1 MIEGGIVYYVRT
13 DHIGRPVFATNSSGT
28 KVWTAAYLPFGG
40 VHTSTGTLP
49 SARFP
54 GQWFQSES
62 GLHQNWMRD
71 YDPTTGRYL
80 QADPLGLVD
89 GASVYG
95 YVGQNPG
102 RFIDPKGEN
111 ALLLLCAGPQGVL
124 ICGGGGLL
132 LIGAAVTANYIC
144 PDLFDFNFDFR
155 LPPFL
160 LNEADDGRGS
170 TSDDSPGSGHNG
182 PPNGPSTGNSA
193 LDEALGGSA
202 PSDEGQMGWETPKSR
217 EDFDREIGGVKGA
230 EQITRPEGATT
241 TTFPDGT
248 SVTTYPGRSSTGS
261 PGWSVTPPGGRPGK
275 FKGSFTG

>member
-1 MIEGGIVYYVRT
+1 MR
-13 DHIGRPVFATNSSGT
+13 R
-28 KVWTAAYLPFGG
+28 LPDDEFTGLFSCPPHPFIG
-40 VHTSTGTLP
+40 VHTSTGAPP

-89 GASVYG
+89 GAIVYG
-95 YVGQNPG
+95 YVRQSPM
-102 RFIDPKGEN
+102 RLVDPKGE
-111 ALLLLCAGPQGVL
+111 AAQAAAICAVVPEVCVGVL
-124 ICGGGGLL
+124 IA
-132 LIGAAVTANYIC
+132 GAAWATYKLITC
-144 PDLFDFNFDFR
+144 PPDFDFR

-160 LNEADDGRGS
+160 SNEADDGRGS
-170 TSDDSPGSGHNG
+170 TSDGSPGSGHNG

-230 EQITRPEGATT
+230 EQITRPGGTTT

-248 SVTTYPGRSSTGS
+248 SVTTYPDRSSTGS